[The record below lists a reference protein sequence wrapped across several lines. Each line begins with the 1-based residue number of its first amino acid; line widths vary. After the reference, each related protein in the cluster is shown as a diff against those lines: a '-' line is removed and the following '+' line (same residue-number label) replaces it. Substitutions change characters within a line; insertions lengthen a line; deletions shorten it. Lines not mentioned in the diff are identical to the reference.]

1 MRKIIVALAVMLSIG
16 ASLPALANS
25 GVDWNTTGTSTYSA
39 EAGGG
44 GR

>member
-1 MRKIIVALAVMLSIG
+1 MRKLIAALAIMLSIG
-16 ASLPALANS
+16 AALPAFANS
-25 GVDWNTTGTSTYSA
+25 GVDAKTTGSSTYSA